1 MTTLIVTTSAT
12 MCVLRALVMP
22 EAPFLSSSSAQQ
34 ADFGGDLHRVLISWL
49 LEAPVVFLQILTVLI
64 SLPLL

>member
-1 MTTLIVTTSAT
+1 MTTLIITTSAT
-12 MCVLRALVMP
+12 MSVLRALVMP
-22 EAPFLSSSSAQQ
+22 EAAFLSSSAQQ

>member
-1 MTTLIVTTSAT
+1 MTTLIITTSAT
-12 MCVLRALVMP
+12 MSVLRALVMP
-22 EAPFLSSSSAQQ
+22 EAAFLSSFAQLT
-34 ADFGGDLHRVLISWL
+34 DFGGDLHRALISWL